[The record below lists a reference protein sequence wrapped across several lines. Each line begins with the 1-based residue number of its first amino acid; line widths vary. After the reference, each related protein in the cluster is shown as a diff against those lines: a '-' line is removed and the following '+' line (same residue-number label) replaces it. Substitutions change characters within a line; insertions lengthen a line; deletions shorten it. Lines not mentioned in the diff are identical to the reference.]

1 MYQLRQS
8 TLYNHY
14 IAPPEIF
21 IYTII
26 KIDFNDFCKPPH
38 TNHTL
43 SYMSNDLLLCN
54 GMNKKKVPMEK
65 EKCHLRA
72 TLPILTCILY
82 LIPLHFSF
90 ITALY
95 SCCIHSGTQVL

>member
-8 TLYNHY
+8 TLYNHV
-14 IAPPEIF
+14 APPEIF

-43 SYMSNDLLLCN
+43 SYNYVKWLIAMQWHEQEEGPDGKREMSSTSYPAQDCD
-54 GMNKKKVPMEK
+54 MKY
-65 EKCHLRA
+65 
-72 TLPILTCILY
+72 TLVKQNEP
-82 LIPLHFSF
+82 
-90 ITALY
+90 
-95 SCCIHSGTQVL
+95 